1 MYFLFEPFER
11 PMLWGSESWIL
22 SAYPDQESVVK
33 EGLYKGKTLSQLVE
47 ALGPALMGSEAYER
61 YGHQF
66 PLLIK
71 IIDTRLP
78 LSIQVHPSDEIAQR
92 HGKGKVGKTEM
103 WYALACKMESY
114 LFSGLKHQLT
124 PETYAEHVANHTIVD
139 DLMRYTPKGGDC
151 FFLPP
156 GRIHSIGPDCILLE
170 VQQSSDITYRIY
182 DYNRKDAS
190 GKSRELHTA
199 LAAEAIDFTV
209 LPDYETHYERK
220 DNAAMPLVECPY
232 FRTAAYHVTD
242 KVVIDWSEHD
252 CFLAIIVTEEWFG
265 GNFIIDGELVGL
277 QTGDILL
284 LPAATE
290 RIEASGTF
298 TFVTVTL

>member
-1 MYFLFEPFER
+1 MYFRFEPYYR

-22 SAYPDQESVVK
+22 SAYPDQESVVTN
-33 EGLYKGKTLSQLVE
+33 GLYAGKTLSQLVE

-61 YGHQF
+61 YEHQF

-71 IIDTRLP
+71 FIDAQLP
-78 LSIQVHPSDEIAQR
+78 LSVQVHPSDEIAQR
-92 HGKGKVGKTEM
+92 RGKGKVGKTEM
-103 WYALACKMESY
+103 WYALAGDKNANLY
-114 LFSGLKHQLT
+114 LGLKNRLT

-139 DLMRYTPKGGDC
+139 DLMCYHPKEGDS
-151 FFLPP
+151 FFITP
-156 GRIHSIGPDCILLE
+156 GRIHSIGAGCRLLE
-170 VQQSSDITYRIY
+170 IQQSSDLTYRIY
-182 DYNRKDAS
+182 DYDRRDAS
-190 GKSRELHTA
+190 GKPRELHTA

-220 DNAAMPLVECPY
+220 DNAAMPLVECDY
-232 FRTAAYHVTD
+232 FRTAAYRVTD

-252 CFLAIIVTEEWFG
+252 CFLALIVTAGCG
-265 GNFIIDGELVGL
+265 GRLVIDGEPVDVKA
-277 QTGDILL
+277 GDILL
-284 LPAATE
+284 LPATTD